1 MFTGKVVDSLTGNP
15 ISYASVEITDK
26 NGVYL
31 GFGASA
37 DVNGNFVI
45 MTGFTVP
52 GSFARI
58 SSIGYK
64 TKSYSFDEYANRKVF
79 SLDSVANELPGI
91 VISAQTS
98 ETEKLR
104 NYALIAIAG
113 IIGYSIL
120 KK

>member
-1 MFTGKVVDSLTGNP
+1 MFTGKIVDSLTGKP
-15 ISYASVEITDK
+15 VSYASVEITDR

-31 GFGASA
+31 GFGTSA

-64 TKSYSFDEYANRKVF
+64 TQSYSYEDYANRKTF
-79 SLDSVANELPGI
+79 TLDSVTNELPGI
-91 VISAQTS
+91 VISAKTS

-113 IIGYSIL
+113 IIGYSIF